1 MLKCIAC
8 VSLIS
13 NSRNILSVEF
23 SLYIGK
29 IVLGFISQKNLFI
42 FVISFQK
49 KIHALL
55 FPLSNVPYISFFPL

>member
-29 IVLGFISQKNLFI
+29 IVLGFISQEKPSYFCNFI
-42 FVISFQK
+42 PKENPCPAFPSF
-49 KIHALL
+49 
-55 FPLSNVPYISFFPL
+55 